1 LPAVVVCLSSDTEF
15 TGSAARR
22 LPAHSSSKRRAPDP
36 AEGSR
41 PPSGPNTRPW
51 KERQPNW
58 GGPEVLALI
67 NVKEKEHEA
76 SKLNSDSRDL
86 METAT
91 QKWTRIATDVSG
103 AGFSTQYRGAMACKD
118 KWQTLLADYKKI
130 SD

>member
-1 LPAVVVCLSSDTEF
+1 
-15 TGSAARR
+15 
-22 LPAHSSSKRRAPDP
+22 
-36 AEGSR
+36 
-41 PPSGPNTRPW
+41 
-51 KERQPNW
+51 
-58 GGPEVLALI
+58 VLALI